1 MRHTKPGSSV
11 RAARALRDCQEDEDQ
26 DEGNSS
32 PYDRRGLRRGQTDG
46 SQNADEATHQHDKNN
61 SVH

>member
-1 MRHTKPGSSV
+1 M
-11 RAARALRDCQEDEDQ
+11 RAARALRDCQEGEDQ
-26 DEGNSS
+26 DEGDSS

-46 SQNADEATHQHDKNN
+46 SQNADEATHQHDEDN

>member
-1 MRHTKPGSSV
+1 MRHTEPGPSV
-11 RAARALRDCQEDEDQ
+11 RAARALRDRQEGEDQ
-26 DEGNSS
+26 DEGDSS

-46 SQNADEATHQHDKNN
+46 SQNADEATHQHDEDN

>member
-1 MRHTKPGSSV
+1 MRHTEPGSSM
-11 RAARALRDCQEDEDQ
+11 RAARALRDCQEGEDQ
-26 DEGNSS
+26 DEGDPS
-32 PYDRRGLRRGQTDG
+32 PYDRRGLCRGQTDG

>member
-1 MRHTKPGSSV
+1 MRHTKPGPSV
-11 RAARALRDCQEDEDQ
+11 RATRALRDREEGEDQ
-26 DEGNSS
+26 DEGDPS

-61 SVH
+61 AVH

>member
-1 MRHTKPGSSV
+1 MRHTEPGSSV
-11 RAARALRDCQEDEDQ
+11 RAARALRDRQEGEDQ
-26 DEGNSS
+26 DEGDSS

-61 SVH
+61 AVH